1 MTANLYVRRK
11 TPFSLFDVRVLE
23 ASDEQLLEMSREL
36 GLALTL
42 QEMKVVRNCFDGKG
56 RNPTDVELQTIGQT
70 WSEHCFH
77 KTFKDKIKFNGK
89 QIDGLFK
96 TYIANATKK
105 ISPRWCFSVFEDNAG
120 IVNFD
125 KGYGIAVKVETHNH
139 PSAVEPFGGAATG
152 TGGVIRD
159 ILGVWAEP
167 IACTD
172 VLGFG
177 PLDFEYE
184 KLPSGVKHPRYVYM
198 GVVAGIGSY
207 GNNMGIPTV
216 NGAVYF
222 DESYTGN
229 VVVYCGCVGLLP
241 FDRFRKNAKA
251 GDVIVLAGGKTGR
264 DGVHGVTFASAE
276 LTEKSEMVS
285 RSAVQIA
292 NPVEEEKL
300 KRAIVQVRDLEL
312 ASGITDLGGGGLS
325 SAVGETANK
334 YGCGATVELD
344 KVSLKYA
351 GLAPWEIYVS
361 ESQERMLLTVPPA
374 NLERVLEIFSG
385 EDVETTVIGKLTSD
399 ETLRLSYKGEK
410 VAEMDISFL
419 FKPPKITRTAEY
431 RPVDDAEPEFPEPE
445 DLNDVLLRVLASPNV
460 ASKESVVRSYDHEV
474 KGNTVLKPLQGEF
487 GGPNDAAVLKPL
499 DGSWKGIAVS
509 CGMNPSFG
517 RVDAYWMAASAIDEA
532 VRNNVAV
539 GGRRIA
545 LLDNFTWGNPER
557 PERLGS
563 LVRACE
569 ACYDFAVAFGT
580 PFISGKDSL
589 YNESP
594 LGPVTPTLL
603 ITALGLVPDI
613 RSTVSMDVKVPGDSV
628 YVVGET
634 LAELGGSEYYRLK
647 GFLGNSVPKVRGA
660 QARKGFRA
668 VSRAIDCGLVK
679 ACHDL
684 SEGGLAVAAA
694 EMAFAGGYG
703 LELDVRK
710 VPAKGLGRDDFVL
723 FSESNSR
730 FLVEISEEAGDEFE
744 GLMKGKVC
752 SEVGKVT
759 KSPRLCVRGL
769 AGGIVVDASLS
780 DLLRSWKRTLCGGV

>member
-1 MTANLYVRRK
+1 MKV
-11 TPFSLFDVRVLE
+11 PFSLFEVKVLG
-23 ASDEQLLEMSREL
+23 ATDEQLLEMSREL
-36 GLALTL
+36 GLALSL
-42 QEMKVVRNCFDGKG
+42 HEMKVVKEHFSRRG
-56 RNPTDVELQTIGQT
+56 RNPTDVELQTIAQT

-77 KTFKDKIKFNGK
+77 KTFKDKIRFDGK
-89 QIDGLFK
+89 RINGLFK
-96 TYIANATKK
+96 TYIAGATKK

-125 KGYGIAVKVETHNH
+125 KGYGVAVKVETHNH

-159 ILGVWAEP
+159 ILGVWADP

-184 KLPSGVKHPRYVYM
+184 KLPNGVKHPRYVYR

-216 NGAVYF
+216 NGAIYF

-229 VVVYCGCVGLLP
+229 VVVYCGCLGLLR
-241 FDRFRKNAKA
+241 FDRFTKNAKA

-276 LTEKSEMVS
+276 LTEKSETVS
-285 RSAVQIA
+285 RPAVQIA

-300 KRAIVQVRDLEL
+300 KRAIVQVRDLGL

-325 SAVGETANK
+325 SAVGETANR

-344 KVSLKYA
+344 KVPLKYG

-374 NLERVLEIFSG
+374 NVEGVLGIFGG
-385 EDVETTVIGKLTSD
+385 EDVETAVIGKLTSYD
-399 ETLRLSYKGEK
+399 LLRLDYKGEK
-410 VAEMDISFL
+410 VAEMGIPFL
-419 FKPPKITRTAEY
+419 FKPPKTTRTAEY
-431 RPVDDAEPEFPEPE
+431 RPVDDAEPEFSEPE
-445 DLNDVLLRVLASPNV
+445 DLNEVLLRVLASPNV

-509 CGMNPSFG
+509 CGMNPSYG
-517 RVDAYWMAASAIDEA
+517 RIDAYWMAASAIDEA

-563 LVRACE
+563 LVRACK

-613 RSTVSMDVKVPGDSV
+613 RSTVSMDVKAPGDSI
-628 YVVGET
+628 YLVGET

-647 GFLGNSVPKVRGA
+647 GFLGKSVPKVRGA

-668 VSRAIDCGLVK
+668 VTRAIDCGLVK

-703 LELDVRK
+703 LELDLRK
-710 VPAKGLGRDDFVL
+710 VPAKGLERDDFVL

-730 FLVEISEEAGDEFE
+730 FLVEVSEKARDEFE

-752 SEVGKVT
+752 AKVGKVT

-769 AGGIVVDASLS
+769 AGGVVVDASLG
-780 DLLRSWKRTLCGGV
+780 DLLRSWKRTLSGGV